1 MSETQSWLVVGLGNP
16 GPQYHNT
23 RHNIG
28 RMALAELANRQI
40 PTATLSTHKRSN
52 ADIAEVRFT
61 TRAEASNIHMILAQP
76 RTYMNLSGGPIAALT
91 SFFNIPPERVIV
103 IHDELELNPWEVNAR
118 LGGGD
123 KGHNGLKDIS
133 KALGTK
139 EYWRI
144 RCGIGRPPGRMDPA
158 AYVLKRFPNSEEA
171 DVAIMCADAAD
182 AIERIISETP

>member
-76 RTYMNLSGGPIAALT
+76 RTYMNLSGGPVAALT

-103 IHDELELNPWEVNAR
+103 IHDELELNPWAVNAR